1 MFEFM
6 CDFHLKS
13 AVSREEKIIIIHYYC
28 REYIMLH
35 SIIYKQTM
43 VIFGWMPVTSISV
56 FSGSTLRLFRLKV
69 VVPTGRCSPVTAAAT
84 PTPGA
89 SIMFTRYRSTAP
101 ATARFLSSSLIQSS
115 ISKSVIEAGSTRSEL
130 ARSLSDLKFWLNWPS
145 LQFSSVWEN

>member
-1 MFEFM
+1 
-6 CDFHLKS
+6 
-13 AVSREEKIIIIHYYC
+13 
-28 REYIMLH
+28 
-35 SIIYKQTM
+35 
-43 VIFGWMPVTSISV
+43 MPVTSISV

-130 ARSLSDLKFWLNWPS
+130 ARTNSIIMACNCGENLSFGYATTRRSSSSSSAEVWLMMDPLRTRS
-145 LQFSSVWEN
+145 TILHGIPRQPKAEIKTLVSRTTY